1 MGGSKHRAST
11 GVILAL
17 AAVAVAIMPV
27 AFQAVAADPIL
38 IGSIND
44 ITGFAATFGTPERDG
59 QRLAVTAIN
68 DAGGVKGRPLQLL
81 ERRRGAIV
89 FLASDSAGYITG
101 QTLSVNGGLN
111 ML

>member
-1 MGGSKHRAST
+1 M
-11 GVILAL
+11 ILAL

-27 AFQAVAADPIL
+27 AFRAVAAEPIL

-44 ITGFAATFGTPERDG
+44 VTGLAATFGTPERDG
-59 QRLAVTAIN
+59 QRLAAK
-68 DAGGVKGRPLQLL
+68 A
-81 ERRRGAIV
+81 
-89 FLASDSAGYITG
+89 ITG